1 MSDQEKARIAEEVR
15 KASKDG
21 RITCPAAFEVAERLG
36 VSRRLVG
43 DVANEE
49 RIKIAG
55 CQLGCF

>member
-1 MSDQEKARIAEEVR
+1 MSDQEKARVAAEVR

-21 RITCPAAFEVAERLG
+21 RITCAAAFEVAERLG

-43 DVANEE
+43 EAANEE
-49 RIKIAG
+49 RIKITG